1 MGIIIFGIRNGECLC
16 LKIYLIP
23 ALFLNITNSDII
35 AIYQSSIHINILR
48 RMKMNT
54 RGEELIDSY
63 EHEQEDSHS
72 FKGHILDIYA
82 YRTDDGKIEIRFDDI
97 HYHKPKYEVL

>member
-1 MGIIIFGIRNGECLC
+1 MSAVKRICSDICELYIIFKYIKYNKFRYYC
-16 LKIYLIP
+16 YLSM
-23 ALFLNITNSDII
+23 T
-35 AIYQSSIHINILR
+35 SIHINILR

-97 HYHKPKYEVL
+97 HYHKPKIE